1 MMKQRVVFRIETFPG
16 DGPLASWQE
25 ILAVMPDMER
35 DRDGSYQAWSSR
47 EGFVTAQRAYIWAKT
62 KPCPKDAFL
71 ELKASFLDMYAH
83 PEKYPWKDDEPIE
96 FVERQR
102 INTTSRNR

>member
-1 MMKQRVVFRIETFPG
+1 MKKQRVIFRIETFPG
-16 DGPLASWQE
+16 DAPLTSRQE
-25 ILAVMPDMER
+25 ILAVMPDMECGK
-35 DRDGSYQAWSSR
+35 DGSYQAWSSR
-47 EGFVTAQRAYIWAKT
+47 EGFVTAQRAYIWDKT

-71 ELKASFLDMYAH
+71 EFKAAFLDMYAH
-83 PEKYPWKDDEPIE
+83 PEKYPWKYDEPIE

>member
-1 MMKQRVVFRIETFPG
+1 MKKQRVIFRIETFPG
-16 DGPLASWQE
+16 SAPLASRQE

-35 DRDGSYQAWSSR
+35 ERDGSYQVWSSR
-47 EGFVTAQRAYIWAKT
+47 EGFTTAQRAYIWDKT

-71 ELKASFLDMYAH
+71 EQKSSFLDMYAH
-83 PEKYPWKDDEPIE
+83 PENYPWKYDEPIE

-102 INTTSRNR
+102 INATSRNR